1 MHLSCESPLHDQHS
15 ACRSAGVT
23 SRGSCEQVT
32 RQGAKGLEG
41 TEYTRLGCRRTR
53 CRGHDGAEGTRLA
66 YHKTR
71 CRMARKGHE
80 IWHSVKGICIKLVCC
95 KKNCQMTWNLGK
107 VPKAFACCKKI
118 TERHETWKDSECHG
132 VLKTFA

>member
-53 CRGHDGAEGTRLA
+53 CRGHDGAEGTRQGA
-66 YHKTR
+66 EWHG
-71 CRMARKGHE
+71 KGM
-80 IWHSVKGICIKLVCC
+80 KFGIVS
-95 KKNCQMTWNLGK
+95 
-107 VPKAFACCKKI
+107 KAFA
-118 TERHETWKDSECHG
+118 
-132 VLKTFA
+132 